1 MTVFSEQLKKLRD
14 SKNLSQ
20 EDLAQKLFVSR
31 QSISKY
37 ENGEATPDMDNTIK
51 IAEIFGVSLD
61 YLILGKDS
69 EKVVERVVE
78 SREEKSMNAWQFFAG
93 YWWMIFPVG
102 GMLLW
107 LLKSIVEI
115 FK

>member
-37 ENGEATPDMDNTIK
+37 ETGEATPDMTNLIRL
-51 IAEIFGVSLD
+51 AEIFGVSLD
-61 YLILGKDS
+61 YLILGKEP

-78 SREEKSMNAWQFFAG
+78 TKQERPMNAWEFFAN
-93 YWWMIFPVG
+93 YWWLVFPLGVFLYG
-102 GMLLW
+102 LLSMLR
-107 LLKSIVEI
+107 
-115 FK
+115 